1 MVQQP
6 TPVEGRSIGSLRDLA
21 ALAEGVLLIDRDY
34 INSIL
39 DQATTV
45 EKKWI
50 RLLSFC
56 RIFGFGD
63 FIQSRWIPLEGN
75 SCVWSLFRKDDT
87 FVKGGH
93 QVMAPLVLLET
104 DEFEYTSTPSVSQ
117 TRTVFY
123 GDSPICFGYSDKC

>member
-56 RIFGFGD
+56 EFLA
-63 FIQSRWIPLEGN
+63 LEILSN
-75 SCVWSLFRKDDT
+75 L
-87 FVKGGH
+87 
-93 QVMAPLVLLET
+93 A
-104 DEFEYTSTPSVSQ
+104 
-117 TRTVFY
+117 
-123 GDSPICFGYSDKC
+123 GYL